1 MSQELQD
8 LFEEYGGNSYFSVSN
23 RPFVERRIQ
32 NLKSQFESLLK
43 EISSIETYPSQ
54 AIIEE
59 YSSKYPLDLFS
70 SWFITWGQNLLR
82 MYQKLRREKICDPTR
97 KGGRVVKKR
106 ILFPNQSSSGDAQ
119 REVENLKKVKQ
130 TKEEI
135 QDTETLE
142 QSQALIPQVDL
153 SQDLSLIAPKPSHTI
168 KKDFIADLHFRKN
181 LNKRVEKSNYEEIKV
196 AANSP
201 RPEAPKKQPYSTQE
215 VVEMNSNPELL
226 QEESGILKEFANEIW
241 RIFSP
246 L

>member
-43 EISSIETYPSQ
+43 EISSTETYPLQ
-54 AIIEE
+54 TIIEE

-70 SWFITWGQNLLR
+70 NWFITWGQNLLH
-82 MYQKLRREKICDPTR
+82 MYQKLQREKICDPSR
-97 KGGRVVKKR
+97 KSGRVVKKR
-106 ILFPNQSSSGDAQ
+106 ILFPNQSSSGDAPK
-119 REVENLKKVKQ
+119 EVENLKKVKQ

-135 QDTETLE
+135 QETGTLE
-142 QSQALIPQVDL
+142 QTQATIPQVDL
-153 SQDLSLIAPKPSHTI
+153 SQDLSLIVPKTSHTI
-168 KKDFIADLHFRKN
+168 KKDFVADLHFRKN
-181 LNKRVEKSNYEEIKV
+181 RNKRVEKSNDEEIK
-196 AANSP
+196 AENP
-201 RPEAPKKQPYSTQE
+201 RPEAPKKQPFPVQE
-215 VVEMNSNPELL
+215 VVEMNNNSEFL